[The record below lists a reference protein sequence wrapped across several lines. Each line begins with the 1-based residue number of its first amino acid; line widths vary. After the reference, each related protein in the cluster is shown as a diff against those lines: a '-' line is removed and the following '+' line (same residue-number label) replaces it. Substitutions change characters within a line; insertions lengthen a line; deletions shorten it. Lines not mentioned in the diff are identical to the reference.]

1 MTMAS
6 LRLLRPRVL
15 PLRIDLRRN
24 MRPILLV
31 AVPAL
36 VVLVA
41 LMFWLLGGRYA
52 STENAYVKADIAQI
66 ASEVQGRIAE
76 LTIRARSKPAARDAV
91 AEDELVVP

>member
-6 LRLLRPRVL
+6 LRLLRPRAF
-15 PLRIDLRRN
+15 PATFDWRRN
-24 MRPILLV
+24 MRPILLI

-36 VVLVA
+36 VVIAA
-41 LMFWLLGGRYA
+41 LMFWLQGGRYA

-76 LTIRARSKPAARDAV
+76 GARYMQERESGAAFHRASQ
-91 AEDELVVP
+91 